1 MAGGWRHERA
11 KTAVITGGGGFVIA
25 NVVRLWLERDASA
38 RAIVIDASPLDAAAK
53 RHFAPFADRLQFVI
67 GDVGKPETWA
77 ACRRTPDMS
86 CMAPPSRPC
95 AISTP
100 RAGRAIPSAR
110 IRCG

>member
-1 MAGGWRHERA
+1 MSGE

-53 RHFAPFADRLQFVI
+53 RHFAHFADRLEFVI

-77 ACRRTPDMS
+77 GLPTQATYVVHGAAVTPMRYIDTEG
-86 CMAPPSRPC
+86 RP
-95 AISTP
+95 
-100 RAGRAIPSAR
+100 R
-110 IRCG
+110 